1 MMISLAHVHL
11 LVKNVID
18 QVGDDDDD
26 KKLAWCSLLQ
36 YALAGFT
43 LSMMMTSSR
52 KWIGLLKIQ
61 APKIKTTLAK
71 GYVCLLVVESPVD
84 PLIHWNHEKYKEG

>member
-52 KWIGLLKIQ
+52 K
-61 APKIKTTLAK
+61 
-71 GYVCLLVVESPVD
+71 
-84 PLIHWNHEKYKEG
+84 